1 MIDTTSAILNT
12 PLFKQAI
19 TPEVGIAL
27 TSCLGEVMATNKHS
41 TYIRAAMDNINTIVL
56 LFK

>member
-1 MIDTTSAILNT
+1 MSECTTAILTT
-12 PLFKQAI
+12 PIFKQGI

-27 TSCLGEVMATNKHS
+27 TNCLNDLMRTNKHS
-41 TYIRAAMDNINTIVL
+41 TYVTIAMNNIKTIVL